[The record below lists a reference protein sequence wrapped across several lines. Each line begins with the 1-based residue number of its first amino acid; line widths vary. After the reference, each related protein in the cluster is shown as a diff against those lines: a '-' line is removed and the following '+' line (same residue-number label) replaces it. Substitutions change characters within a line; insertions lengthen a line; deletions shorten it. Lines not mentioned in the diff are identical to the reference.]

1 MKGSI
6 RKRKKNAWSYRI
18 DLGFVD
24 GKRKQVEKG
33 GFKTEREA
41 VKAMQDA
48 LYHLNN
54 TGDYVENKK
63 ISFHTVYEEFIER
76 EGKATRAY
84 ATLKKYDSLYRN
96 HIKEQFGPLYVY
108 KISYTMIIDFLN
120 LKRQKYSEEYVK
132 GLYKFFNVILRYAH
146 EHQYTKKNVMDLVP
160 PPPDPRHVGDIVT
173 YTREELEK
181 MIQRIESTRSKIAFQ
196 IGLQAGLRE
205 SDRYEIRHSDED
217 WGEPVE
223 LAHGIGVNYYGTV
236 LTREPIQLPISGWI
250 DLSFDDIVYQDDGCR
265 TLAEFQQKYPASE
278 KDTIDFYSVNDMTL
292 HKFYFSQDEEQ
303 DKAAGCIG
311 HLRGDF
317 GNGHQFYTTWWP
329 HQGDVL
335 NTLEFK
341 TDINRTVNWLREQ
354 PYAPLKDLD
363 SMKQYCGWY
372 QNQCTIQNTE
382 PLSCGFMM
390 KTKQYVYI

>member
-96 HIKEQFGPLYVY
+96 HIKEPFGPLYVY
-108 KISYTMIIDFLN
+108 KISDTMIIDFLN

-132 GLYKFFNVILRYAH
+132 GFYKFFNVVLRYAH
-146 EHQYTKKNVMDLVP
+146 EHKYTKKNVMDIVP
-160 PPPDPRHVGDIVT
+160 LRLILDM
-173 YTREELEK
+173 LE
-181 MIQRIESTRSKIAFQ
+181 IS
-196 IGLQAGLRE
+196 
-205 SDRYEIRHSDED
+205 
-217 WGEPVE
+217 
-223 LAHGIGVNYYGTV
+223 
-236 LTREPIQLPISGWI
+236 LPIPKKNWRKWCSA
-250 DLSFDDIVYQDDGCR
+250 SRARVPKSHSKSVCR
-265 TLAEFQQKYPASE
+265 RGYGRARALR
-278 KDTIDFYSVNDMTL
+278 
-292 HKFYFSQDEEQ
+292 
-303 DKAAGCIG
+303 
-311 HLRGDF
+311 LRG
-317 GNGHQFYTTWWP
+317 QT
-329 HQGDVL
+329 
-335 NTLEFK
+335 
-341 TDINRTVNWLREQ
+341 
-354 PYAPLKDLD
+354 
-363 SMKQYCGWY
+363 
-372 QNQCTIQNTE
+372 
-382 PLSCGFMM
+382 
-390 KTKQYVYI
+390 